1 MSSYDFRLTDKPVLE
16 DNPELATIPELAK
29 LTDKQLRY
37 IFFVDWYKSPY
48 RFLPIEDR
56 KYKAVLRAGYKLES
70 DGKRLDMNA
79 RNMVDGKVQNVEIGR
94 AAFKGLQYD
103 IEREVKE
110 TLDLQIGEILRFMR
124 SPGKSVAELDKVVKW
139 TSNLGSILENRKKI
153 IEILN
158 LRDGESVLDVEEVE
172 DESLD
177 SLSILEQFNEEL

>member
-1 MSSYDFRLTDKPVLE
+1 MSSYDFKLTDNPVLE
-16 DNPELATIPELAK
+16 DNPELINIPELAK

-48 RFLPIEDR
+48 RLLPIDDR

-79 RNMVDGKVQNVEIGR
+79 RNMVDSKVQNVEIGR
-94 AAFKGLQYD
+94 SVFKSLQYD
-103 IEREVKE
+103 LEREVKE
-110 TLDLQIGEILRFMR
+110 TLDLQIQEILRFMR
-124 SPGKSVAELDKVVKW
+124 SPGKSTAELDKAVKW
-139 TSNLGSILENRKKI
+139 TANLGAILENRKKI

-158 LRDGESVLDVEEVE
+158 LRDGDSVIAVEEI
-172 DESLD
+172 DEEEID